1 MGFIEFLVVVLILA
15 IIVCVL
21 FALLKLFILILPFI
35 LIIAGLIWLYIYF
48 LKRKIRHGIS
58 KEMDEDYK
66 MSWDDFV
73 SYGKN
78 TTKETEGHHRKP
90 ARDVT
95 TEDVNDK

>member
-15 IIVCVL
+15 IVVCVL

-48 LKRKIRHGIS
+48 LKRKIRREIS
-58 KEMDEDYK
+58 KEMDSDYK
-66 MSWDDFV
+66 MSWEDFV

-78 TTKETEGHHRKP
+78 TNKDTEEHHRKP

-95 TEDVNDK
+95 TEDVNDE